1 MGGRR
6 RRSLRGHR
14 VVVRAPGRDGA
25 RASRSGGAVRSGQG
39 GEGIDRGLRRLGVA
53 RLATGNART
62 EPEAGD
68 VWGFPWREVPVCP
81 P

>member
-39 GEGIDRGLRRLGVA
+39 GEGIDRGLRRLGGGA
-53 RLATGNART
+53 FGN
-62 EPEAGD
+62 G
-68 VWGFPWREVPVCP
+68 
-81 P
+81 